1 MFTRV
6 VGKLR
11 RDGVLGVGRAV
22 YRRVFPERFRQLPDC
37 ERFFRGKVGLEI
49 GGPSPI
55 FGTRGALPVYPMA
68 AQIDN
73 CNFASSTVWE
83 GRVVEGQTFIFDR
96 RRPAGRQF
104 VAEASRLTMVADE
117 SYDFV
122 LSSHCLEH
130 LADPLGALM
139 EWMRVLRP
147 TGALALV
154 VPHKDATFDH
164 RRPITNLQHLI
175 DDRDRRTAEDD
186 ETHLD
191 EVLRLTDLSLA
202 PGVADQASFEAR
214 SRRNVENRCVH
225 HHVFDTRLVI
235 SVLNEVN
242 LQVRAIEPMRP
253 CHIVV
258 IAEKM
263 ARGTR
268 ATNDVF
274 LQPGAAT
281 LRLSPFPSDR
291 KISEAPL
298 VS

>member
-11 RDGVLGVGRAV
+11 RDGVRGLARAT
-22 YRRVFPERFRQLPDC
+22 YRRVFPQRFRQLRDC
-37 ERFFRGKVGLEI
+37 EHLFRGKAGLEI

-55 FGTRGALPVYPMA
+55 FGRRGALPVYPMA

-73 CNFASSTVWE
+73 CNFAPSTVWE
-83 GRVVEGQTFIFDR
+83 GQIVEGQTFVFDQHK
-96 RRPAGRQF
+96 PAGRQF
-104 VAEASRLTMVADE
+104 VAEASRLTMVNDE

-130 LADPLGALM
+130 LADPLGGLG

-147 TGALALV
+147 AGVIALV

-164 RRPITNLQHLI
+164 RRPVTSLQHLL
-175 DDRDRRTAEDD
+175 DDRERRTGEDD
-186 ETHLD
+186 QTHLD

-202 PGVADQASFEAR
+202 PGVADRASFEAR

-225 HHVFDTRLVI
+225 HHVFDTRLVLEA
-235 SVLNEVN
+235 LNEAN
-242 LQVRAIEPMRP
+242 LQVRAIEPMLP

-258 IAEKM
+258 IAEKV
-263 ARGTR
+263 ARGVL
-268 ATNDVF
+268 AANDVF
-274 LQPGAAT
+274 LQPGAAI
-281 LRLSPFPSDR
+281 LRISPFPSDTE
-291 KISEAPL
+291 ISQ
-298 VS
+298 